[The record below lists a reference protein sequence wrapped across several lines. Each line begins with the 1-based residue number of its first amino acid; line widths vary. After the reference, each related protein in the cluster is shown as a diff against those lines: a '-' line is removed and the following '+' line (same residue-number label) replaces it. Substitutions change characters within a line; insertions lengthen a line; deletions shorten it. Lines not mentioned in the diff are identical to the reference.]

1 MIYNFQI
8 MYDPEE
14 IIISAYCVPQIR
26 YFTQSVKKQLYYF
39 AGQTEMNLVLSS
51 AGNEQFSAFLLNSG
65 AAAFC
70 LDQYYSNEALADLA

>member
-1 MIYNFQI
+1 MNWFL
-8 MYDPEE
+8 PEAQPIAPLVE
-14 IIISAYCVPQIR
+14 KAIA
-26 YFTQSVKKQLYYF
+26 YF